1 MKISALAH
9 ASVNQ
14 LALINLRIDPC
25 SVSAHHKYVMQPVSI
40 DRFVYITKGS
50 AVFSF
55 GNEQLNAGT
64 KDMVYLPCETAYRS
78 QWQEDSEFMV
88 VDLLIHDASGHPI
101 RFDDKAGVLF
111 CDTHGTYRGLLEE
124 LAKKNDDGEPFE
136 WLERLSLSFRLLY
149 EMARDT
155 NRTQL
160 DEHCRKIKVGLTY
173 LQHNFTFEF
182 SVKQLAQMCHLS
194 TGSFRRSFSEY
205 MGMSPVEYRNH
216 LRIQKAIDLLKT
228 GRYTVSETAE
238 AVGIR
243 DIKYFSKLFKRYTGV
258 TPRTIKSQ

>member
-88 VDLLIHDASGHPI
+88 VDLLIHDASGQPI

-124 LAKKNDDGEPFE
+124 LAKKTTTVSLLNGWNDYHSLSDCSMKWQGIQTV
-136 WLERLSLSFRLLY
+136 LSLMSIAVKSRLDSPISNIISL
-149 EMARDT
+149 
-155 NRTQL
+155 L
-160 DEHCRKIKVGLTY
+160 
-173 LQHNFTFEF
+173 NF
-182 SVKQLAQMCHLS
+182 
-194 TGSFRRSFSEY
+194 
-205 MGMSPVEYRNH
+205 P
-216 LRIQKAIDLLKT
+216 
-228 GRYTVSETAE
+228 
-238 AVGIR
+238 
-243 DIKYFSKLFKRYTGV
+243 
-258 TPRTIKSQ
+258 